1 MIVKLVL
8 KSLQH
13 DKMRFATATLGV
25 AAATGLVVWSL
36 GLTTTSMGQSR
47 EKVRR
52 MTAPYSCWVSTGQVG
67 VKMDRKAMGAMM
79 RPSREQMMACIPP
92 HVVASIQALPDVEAT
107 LPCKVIRTTLDFRP
121 DGRVMQGPPLMASLV
136 LASTS
141 GCPYA
146 EANVTGTWPDPASGE
161 PAVAVCSAVFEKRR
175 LPLPPLGSPLVM
187 ITPYGTVTAKISAHI
202 EFKETVN
209 GFPTA
214 FATLGAMRQASGGMF
229 DPRPNLLLC
238 RLRSDA
244 GGKTVK
250 AAVKNAALLGQRS
263 YPAAA
268 AQEGVNRDGPRER
281 SPSKTDDA
289 DSRER
294 VSPRTDQGDGAL
306 SAVERKD
313 VEAGYASDQLQNFKR
328 QAPLLLTLSVLTAL
342 CMLVNALTVGVEQK
356 LRVLALL
363 RAAGMTVRQVARVVM
378 LEGLVI
384 ASSGWAVGVLSGWA
398 VLTVFVRRTA
408 DAFPE
413 GVVLGWITPVCS
425 AVGVAVITAV
435 SLHWPCRRAMRI
447 RPLDVLVEDQDADS
461 ASRWSTRRSPLLG
474 FILLFPMLVFALP
487 LPISAMTR
495 SVLLLTVGM
504 PLHFLGLFLFLPF
517 FVRLVERLTGPA
529 VSAVLGLDPKLL
541 HRRISRH
548 FSRTAGM
555 VITLAVGLGSFSA
568 IHIWGS
574 SMTAPFI
581 PSQEFP
587 DVIVS
592 VLPNGVAKDAADTV
606 AKLEGVDRGR
616 CLNIEAAQFF
626 LPDALTAQVARV
638 SGKLPIS
645 PNVLLMGAEPQA
657 AFGGEHP
664 LAPFIFAAGER
675 QAAADAL
682 AKGGACLIT
691 KMFSRE
697 TGLTVGDDL
706 SVVKRPPMRGGHGGR
721 RPDMGGPGRLGGTRG
736 GPETGHRTENVPV
749 QTETFKIAGVVDL
762 NWHLV
767 TSRAQLRGQ
776 NNMPG
781 GTMGPVF
788 VSETDARRLSGNEE
802 TTKFLWLNL
811 SKEYSRKGA
820 LPAGQLLEAEI
831 RKAIHIDDENTVRVH
846 HRDEIADGTIAH
858 GADLI
863 GDMARVPF
871 WSLVVLSTGVIT
883 LLIASFQAAAKEIAV
898 MRAIGMTRSQ
908 LGRLL
913 LGEALMT
920 GACGIVLSL
929 ISGFCIGWTFTGWTR
944 AWMMFGGLPL
954 SLSIPW
960 LTILQGVGFA
970 FTLCVAMAVPPIIW
984 LVRKQDET
992 GGLIVQ

>member
-52 MTAPYSCWVSTGQVG
+52 MTAPYSCWVSTGKVG
-67 VKMDRKAMGAMM
+67 VKMTRTAMGAMM
-79 RPSREQMMACIPP
+79 RPAREQVLACLPP
-92 HVVASIQALPDVEAT
+92 DIVASIQALPGVVDT

-121 DGRVMQGPPLMASLV
+121 DGRVLQGPPLVASMT

-146 EANVTGTWPDPASGE
+146 EAQVTGTWPDPVSEE
-161 PAVAVCSAVFEKRR
+161 PSVAICTAVFERR
-175 LPLPPLGSPLVM
+175 KLRPPPLGSPLVM
-187 ITPYGTVTAKISAHI
+187 ITPYGTVTAKVGAII
-202 EFKETVN
+202 TFKETVT

-214 FATLGAMRQASGGMF
+214 FATLGAMKQASGGTF
-229 DPRPNLLLC
+229 DPQPNLLLC
-238 RLRSDA
+238 KVRGDSGA
-244 GGKTVK
+244 N
-250 AAVKNAALLGQRS
+250 AVKDVVEKSAPQAGASGRNA
-263 YPAAA
+263 
-268 AQEGVNRDGPRER
+268 
-281 SPSKTDDA
+281 
-289 DSRER
+289 
-294 VSPRTDQGDGAL
+294 SPRLPPAETTQDLRPVAESVPAAL
-306 SAVERKD
+306 SAVERR
-313 VEAGYASDQLQNFKR
+313 ELESQYASDQLQNFKR

-363 RAAGMTVRQVARVVM
+363 RAAGMTVRQVARVVR

-384 ASSGWAVGVLSGWA
+384 AISGWAVGVLGGWA
-398 VLTVFVRRTA
+398 VLTVFVSRTA
-408 DAFPE
+408 DTFPE

-425 AVGVAVITAV
+425 AIGVAAITAV

-447 RPLDVLVEDQDADS
+447 RPLDVLVEDQAADS
-461 ASRWSTRRSPLLG
+461 SSRWATRRSPLLG

-487 LPISAMTR
+487 MPISAMTR

-517 FVRLVERLTGPA
+517 FVRLVERLTGSA
-529 VSAVLGLDPKLL
+529 FSAVLGLDPKLL

-548 FSRTAGM
+548 FSSTAGM
-555 VITLAVGLGSFSA
+555 VITLAVGLGSYSA
-568 IHIWGS
+568 IHIWGA
-574 SMTAPFI
+574 SMMAPFI

-592 VLPNGVAKDAADTV
+592 LLPNGVAKDAADKV

-626 LPDALTAQVARV
+626 LTDALTAQVARV
-638 SGKLPIS
+638 SGKLPAS
-645 PNVLLMGAEPQA
+645 PNVLLMGADPHV
-657 AFGGEHP
+657 AFGGKHP
-664 LAPFIFAAGER
+664 LAPFSFVAGER
-675 QAAADAL
+675 QVAAAAL
-682 AKGGACLIT
+682 DKGGACLIT
-691 KMFSRE
+691 RMFSRE

-706 SVVKRPPMRGGHGGR
+706 SVVKRPPMRGGRGGR
-721 RPDMGGPGRLGGTRG
+721 PPGMGGPGRFEGGRG
-736 GPETGHRTENVPV
+736 GPGMGHSRENIPA
-749 QTETFKIAGVVDL
+749 QTETFKIAGVIDL

-767 TSRAQLRGQ
+767 TSRALLRGRD
-776 NNMPG
+776 NMPG

-802 TTKFLWLNL
+802 TTRFLWLNL
-811 SKEYSRKGA
+811 SKEYRKKGA
-820 LPAGQLLEAEI
+820 LLAGQLLEAEI
-831 RKAIHIDDENTVRVH
+831 RKAIHVDDANTVRVH

-858 GADLI
+858 GARLI

-871 WSLVVLSTGVIT
+871 WSLIVLSTGIIT
-883 LLIASFQAAAKEIAV
+883 LLVASFQASAKEIAV

-920 GACGIVLSL
+920 GFCGIALSL

-944 AWMMFGGLPL
+944 AWMMFGGLPI

-960 LTILQGVGFA
+960 LTLLKGICFA
-970 FTLCVAMAVPPIIW
+970 FVLCVLMAALPIVW
-984 LVRKQDET
+984 LVHKQDEN
-992 GGLIVQ
+992 GGLTVL

>member
-13 DKMRFATATLGV
+13 DTMRFATATLGV

-52 MTAPYSCWVSTGQVG
+52 MTAPYACWVSTGQVG

-92 HVVASIQALPDVEAT
+92 PVVASIQALPDVEET

-136 LASTS
+136 LAPTS

-146 EANVTGTWPDPASGE
+146 ESNVTGTWPDPASAE
-161 PAVAVCSAVFEKRR
+161 PVVAVCSAIFERRR
-175 LPLPPLGSPLVM
+175 LPLPPLGSSLVM
-187 ITPYGTVTAKISAHI
+187 ITPYGTVTAKIGAHI
-202 EFKETVN
+202 AFKETVN

-214 FATLGAMRQASGGMF
+214 FATLGAMQQSSGGTF

-238 RLRSDA
+238 KLRGDSGA
-244 GGKTVK
+244 NAVK
-250 AAVKNAALLGQRS
+250 AIVEKNTPQAGAPSRNAAPGRP
-263 YPAAA
+263 PAEAN
-268 AQEGVNRDGPRER
+268 QEPRPAPEIV
-281 SPSKTDDA
+281 PAT
-289 DSRER
+289 
-294 VSPRTDQGDGAL
+294 L
-306 SAVERKD
+306 NAVERR
-313 VEAGYASDQLQNFKR
+313 EIESQYASDQLQNFKR

-363 RAAGMTVRQVARVVM
+363 RAAGMTVRQVAHVVM
-378 LEGLVI
+378 LEGLVM
-384 ASSGWAVGVLSGWA
+384 ALCGWVVGVLGGWA
-398 VLTVFVRRTA
+398 ILTIFVSRTVE
-408 DAFPE
+408 AFPE

-425 AVGVAVITAV
+425 ALGVAVITAV

-461 ASRWSTRRSPLLG
+461 APRWSTRRSPWLG
-474 FILLFPMLVFALP
+474 FVLLFPMLVFALP
-487 LPISAMTR
+487 MPISAMTR

-517 FVRLVERLTGPA
+517 FVRLVERLTGRA

-574 SMTAPFI
+574 SMMAPFI
-581 PSQEFP
+581 PSKEFP

-592 VLPNGVAKDAADTV
+592 VLPNGVAKDAADKV

-626 LPDALTAQVARV
+626 LPAALTARVARV

-645 PNVLLMGAEPQA
+645 PNILLMGVEPQT
-657 AFGGEHP
+657 AFGGEQP
-664 LAPFIFAAGER
+664 LAPFRFAAGRR

-682 AKGGACLIT
+682 SKGGACLIT

-697 TGLTVGDDL
+697 TGLAVGDDL
-706 SVVKRPPMRGGHGGR
+706 SVIKRPPMRSGRRGR
-721 RPDMGGPGRLGGTRG
+721 RPGTGGPGGFGGGRG
-736 GPETGHRTENVPV
+736 APETGPGTAGIPV

-788 VSETDARRLSGNEE
+788 VSEADARRLSGNEG

-811 SKEYSRKGA
+811 SKEYSKKGA

-831 RKAIHIDDENTVRVH
+831 RKAIRIDDENTVRVH

-871 WSLVVLSTGVIT
+871 WSLVVLSTGIIT
-883 LLIASFQAAAKEIAV
+883 LLIASFQASAKEIAV
-898 MRAIGMTRSQ
+898 MRAVGMTRNQ

-944 AWMMFGGLPL
+944 AWMTFGGLPV

-970 FTLCVAMAVPPIIW
+970 FALCVTMAVPPILW

-992 GGLIVQ
+992 GGLTVQ